1 MRVRIRNRSTP
12 APAQPARRRPAG
24 PPASHTRVPTKP
36 VSGPAVEGT
45 PPLRAED
52 RARRSG
58 GPQDRALYS
67 CRCGSTFQAPVS
79 ASVRCPH
86 CGEPQAW

>member
-1 MRVRIRNRSTP
+1 MRVRIRNRPAP
-12 APAQPARRRPAG
+12 APAQPARRRGG
-24 PPASHTRVPTKP
+24 PPDTHVRVPVPP
-36 VSGPAVEGT
+36 VPGPAVEGT

-58 GPQDRALYS
+58 GPQDRALYA
-67 CRCGSTFQAPVS
+67 CRCGSTFQAAVT

-86 CGEPQAW
+86 CGETQAW